1 MNILWD
7 AYNSVADMKVD
18 LPEGTKALL
27 PDLCQAMNQYFNP
40 DANTKQRSGRVLVEL
55 VASFDAMQP
64 PNNWVQ
70 SWSDILSAVETMDH
84 FKELLRNQTGL
95 PHVPDEDEVSRRL
108 SGLIGDPKRKETEKV
123 EKEEDKEEDDV
134 RDGEKEEE
142 QVEEED
148 KSKTDQEA
156 QEDEQRQRPNHS
168 DSDPKQKQ
176 VPEQK
181 AETGLK
187 TSDLSSMDMIPVEK
201 LNGFY
206 DLKLLRSGV
215 LHDSEDAKKLG
226 LSNDA
231 FTSEGLQV
239 FQAKM
244 QEVVW
249 KAFRHISQA
258 DMSSVFLNMQGKA
271 QDRIQVKR
279 PVPSGLRL
287 PFAGA
292 VTQQPPKDIG
302 KIMYLCRVFGMDYYI
317 SPMHSDV
324 LQHEVV
330 VPAWSVRGVSKAD
343 QAYFQ
348 QEKLTFSVI
357 LHAPD
362 DASDT
367 HLSLFDVGLEFVPP
381 EKTPPGI
388 FAGVKHCLLMQ
399 IKLETFFPA

>member
-18 LPEGTKALL
+18 LPEGTKTLL

-40 DANTKQRSGRVLVEL
+40 DVSTKQKSGRLLVEL

-70 SWSDILSAVETMDH
+70 SWSDILSAVENMDH
-84 FKELLRNQTGL
+84 FKELLRKQTGL
-95 PHVPDEDEVSRRL
+95 PDIPDEEEMARRL
-108 SGLIGDPKRKETEKV
+108 RSSLAGIGEAKVKEK
-123 EKEEDKEEDDV
+123 EDDV
-134 RDGEKEEE
+134 EREKEKDERELKNQVNGEE
-142 QVEEED
+142 
-148 KSKTDQEA
+148 KSKTDQAA
-156 QEDEQRQRPNHS
+156 QEPETKQPPNH
-168 DSDPKQKQ
+168 SDPKQKQ
-176 VPEQK
+176 IPEQTV
-181 AETGLK
+181 ETGLK
-187 TSDLSSMDMIPVEK
+187 TSDLSTMDMIPIEK

-206 DLKLLRSGV
+206 DLKLLGSGV
-215 LHDSEDAKKLG
+215 LHDSEDATKLG
-226 LSNDA
+226 LSSDA
-231 FTSEGLQV
+231 FTAEGLQV

-258 DMSSVFLNMQGKA
+258 DMSCVFLNIQGKV

-287 PFAGA
+287 PFAGL

-302 KIMYLCRVFGMDYYI
+302 KVMNLCRVFGMDYYI
-317 SPMHSDV
+317 SPMHNDV

-357 LHAPD
+357 LHASAG
-362 DASDT
+362 ASDT
-367 HLSLFDVGLEFVPP
+367 NLSLFDVDLEFVPP
-381 EKTPPGI
+381 ATAPPGI
-388 FAGVKHCLLMQ
+388 FAEKKHCLLML
-399 IKLETFFPA
+399 IKLQTCFPA

>member
-18 LPEGTKALL
+18 LPEGTKTLL

-40 DANTKQRSGRVLVEL
+40 DVSTKQKSGRLLVEL

-70 SWSDILSAVETMDH
+70 SWSDILSAVENMDH
-84 FKELLRNQTGL
+84 FKELLRKQTGL
-95 PHVPDEDEVSRRL
+95 PDIPDEEEMARRL
-108 SGLIGDPKRKETEKV
+108 RSSLAGIGEAKVKEK
-123 EKEEDKEEDDV
+123 EDDV
-134 RDGEKEEE
+134 EREKEKDERE
-142 QVEEED
+142 LKNQVN
-148 KSKTDQEA
+148 A
-156 QEDEQRQRPNHS
+156 QEPETKQPPNH
-168 DSDPKQKQ
+168 SDPKQKQ
-176 VPEQK
+176 IPEQTV
-181 AETGLK
+181 ETG
-187 TSDLSSMDMIPVEK
+187 

-206 DLKLLRSGV
+206 DLKLLGSGV
-215 LHDSEDAKKLG
+215 LHDSEDSTKLG
-226 LSNDA
+226 LSSDA
-231 FTSEGLQV
+231 FTAEGLQV

-258 DMSSVFLNMQGKA
+258 DMSCVFLNIQGKV

-287 PFAGA
+287 PFAGL

-302 KIMYLCRVFGMDYYI
+302 KVMNLCRVFGMDYYI
-317 SPMHSDV
+317 SPMHNDV

-357 LHAPD
+357 LHASAG
-362 DASDT
+362 ASDT
-367 HLSLFDVGLEFVPP
+367 NLSLFDVDLEFVPP
-381 EKTPPGI
+381 ATAPPGI
-388 FAGVKHCLLMQ
+388 FAEKKHCLLML
-399 IKLETFFPA
+399 IKLQTCFPA